1 MDPKFHQRFNIKV
14 GLDEAQARFVN
25 RAYNEIFTTLL
36 AQLVYRHGKDPLEEV
51 KRGVCTIL
59 GIKLDEH
66 RSLVSHIGDDFHRN
80 LHAIE
85 AMYRQPVVR
94 GFGFNEI
101 VRKIIDES
109 EIDLGI
115 RWADGRFLPAGA
127 PLLDEKL
134 VNDILGW
141 LSERNYDNVRLPFSK
156 GLDHFLHAL
165 QKPEVLP
172 DVITDMYEAL
182 EALAKIVTGREEKD
196 LSGNQQLFLSK
207 VAVSDEYRPILKSYI
222 AYANNFRH
230 ATEPGQTKPTPSRR
244 EVESF
249 IYLTGLFLRLAM
261 QGAQPP

>member
-14 GLDEAQARFVN
+14 GLDEAQAGFVN

-36 AQLVYRHGKDPLEEV
+36 KKLQGFGGPPTRQEV
-51 KRGVCTIL
+51 ERGVCTIL
-59 GIKLDEH
+59 GVRYDAVRPLA
-66 RSLVSHIGDDFHRN
+66 SQIGDDFYRN

-85 AMYRQPVVR
+85 AMHRYTVVR
-94 GFGFNEI
+94 TCGLDEI
-101 VRKIIDES
+101 VRKILDES

-115 RWADGRFLPAGA
+115 RWKDGRFLPAGA

-141 LSERNYDNVRLPFSK
+141 LSERNYDNVLSPFSK
-156 GLDHFLHAL
+156 GLNHFLRTL

-182 EALAKIVTGREEKD
+182 EALAKIVTGHEERD
-196 LSGNQQLFLSK
+196 LSANQELFLSK
-207 VAVSDEYRPILKSYI
+207 VAVSNEYRPILKSYI